1 MGIVSQREQELELE
15 MKERW
20 IIPKCGGFKREG
32 QREEGNLVELY
43 EVFYCKVVCESWE
56 KKD

>member
-1 MGIVSQREQELELE
+1 

-20 IIPKCGGFKREG
+20 IIPKHGGFKKEG

-43 EVFYCKVVCESWE
+43 EVFYYKVVWESWE
-56 KKD
+56 KKN